1 MELRRDDVGGNGRMI
16 ATAGALAIGLGLM
29 VLKGF
34 GLFLMVLGAIDLH
47 GHIKER
53 EGKR

>member
-1 MELRRDDVGGNGRMI
+1 MI

-29 VLKGF
+29 ALKGF
-34 GLFLMVLGAIDLH
+34 ALFLMVLGAIDLWTH
-47 GHIKER
+47 YKQEG